1 LARRSA
7 AHVDDRAISPGSLR
21 ACSVEFE
28 LDGRPKI
35 NFVLCGRGKK
45 NWKTSD
51 LILAALYRFLVWLG
65 DKGNDCFILANE
77 EGQAADDL
85 SLAKNL
91 IAVNPILA
99 AEVVIN
105 DKEIAR
111 RDGKRKR

>member
-1 LARRSA
+1 M
-7 AHVDDRAISPGSLR
+7 I
-21 ACSVEFE
+21 
-28 LDGRPKI
+28 
-35 NFVLCGRGKK
+35 
-45 NWKTSD
+45 
-51 LILAALYRFLVWLG
+51 ALSWRMT
-65 DKGNDCFILANE
+65 

>member
-1 LARRSA
+1 
-7 AHVDDRAISPGSLR
+7 
-21 ACSVEFE
+21 
-28 LDGRPKI
+28 
-35 NFVLCGRGKK
+35 VLCGRGKK

-111 RDGKRKR
+111 RRQEKAVNYFGARRCRVARKNGSLHWLRRNSRLSKP